1 MLVTM
6 QYSLQNQ
13 KVTTLLHSALILNIN
28 NLYPCELY
36 TEYSA
41 QLSFH
46 AWAFSSRFCFWLH
59 HFLTCSWTA
68 FSSLKSGPVLA
79 QVLAHVLL
87 IPWDLDR
94 YWNSRR
100 DQTYNTQS
108 NECSINQF
116 TYSSVTSVYFIN
128 MTELHVIIAKAIAGI
143 YYCIYFDTTN
153 RVVLICMKRF
163 TV

>member
-68 FSSLKSGPVLA
+68 FPHCSRAQYWPKFWPMFCSFPGTWTGTEIPGEIKPTTHRATNAALISSLTA
-79 QVLAHVLL
+79 QLPLCTLL
-87 IPWDLDR
+87 TWLSYMSLLPKQL
-94 YWNSRR
+94 
-100 DQTYNTQS
+100 Q
-108 NECSINQF
+108 
-116 TYSSVTSVYFIN
+116 VY
-128 MTELHVIIAKAIAGI
+128 IIA
-143 YYCIYFDTTN
+143 FT
-153 RVVLICMKRF
+153 LILQIGSY
-163 TV
+163 